1 LIVQLMEGSGRC
13 SGRVEVYFEGVWGTV
28 CDDFWDEKAAQV
40 VCWQLGCGTAISAP
54 GEAYF
59 GQGSGSIL
67 LDNVQCSGSESN
79 LGLCSHAGWFTHNCE
94 HGEDAGVICSVK
106 RPQPTKRLDKWV
118 DAELVPSPNI
128 SSKDW
133 PQMQLVNGSGRCS
146 GRVEV
151 FYHGRWGRVCDDQ
164 WDMNE
169 ANVVCRQLGCGRALA
184 APAEAEF
191 GEGKGQFL
199 LDDVDCS
206 GKESFLGQCP
216 HAGWGV
222 HNCGPREDASVVCTE
237 NAEGSLQVPQA
248 QTWNLSHRKFVENQS
263 SSKHWPTLRLV
274 NGTGRCSGRVEVSYH
289 GSWGTVCDDG
299 WGLSEAQ
306 VVCRQLGC
314 GPAVSAPLGA
324 HFGPGFGKIVLDN
337 VRCSGEEASL
347 ALCAHDSWFTHDCS
361 HEKDAGAICSVS
373 GAFSEPSLTT
383 APEILTPPPTV
394 CASPGAWIEVRLL
407 NGTGRCSGR
416 VEVLIQDTWGTVCDD
431 LWDLAEAT
439 VVCRQ
444 LRCGHAAAAP
454 TGAHFGAGSG
464 KILLDDVQC
473 VGSEG
478 HLGQCVHNGQARHNC
493 GHLEDASVIC
503 TGPGFRMEVK
513 LLNGTG
519 RCSGRVEVL
528 IQGTWGTVC
537 DDLWDLAEA
546 TVVCRQ
552 LQCGHA
558 VAAPTGAH
566 FGAGSGKILLDNV
579 QCLGSEGHLG
589 QCMHRDQAGHNCGHL
604 EDAGVICAGADGS
617 PAPIPNPTTEPEAAP
632 PSDMLPGAW
641 MEVRLLNGT
650 GRCSGRV
657 EVLIQGMWGTVCDD
671 FWDVA
676 EATVVCRQLQC
687 GHAVAAPTGAHFGA
701 GSGKILLDDVQCVGS
716 EGHLGQCVHGGQARH
731 NCGHLEDA
739 GVICAGA
746 DGSSAP
752 IPTPTTE
759 PEVASPSDMLPG
771 AWMEVRLLNGTGRC
785 SGRVEVLIQG
795 TWGTVCDD
803 FWDVAEATVVCR
815 QLQCGHAVAAP
826 TGAHFGA
833 GSGKILLD
841 DVQCVGSEDHL
852 GQCMNRGQARHNCGH
867 LEDAGVICAVA
878 HENLLPTSSVVPVA
892 QHPPPSTPPGGW
904 APVRLVGSQGSCAG
918 RVELFYQG
926 VWGTVCD
933 DLWDLPA
940 ANIVCR
946 QLECGWAISA
956 LGEAHFGEGSGKILL
971 DNVHCRGDE
980 QHLEE
985 CSHIGW
991 FSHNCGHGEDASVI
1005 CSVSSFAPAS
1015 CTETWPTAM
1024 LQRTAV
1030 TRSLSAGDWPELRL
1044 VGGSGPCSGRVEVLH
1059 QGTWGTVC
1067 DDLWD
1072 LNEAEVVCRQL
1083 RCGQAVSALGKAR
1096 FGPGSGDILLDNLQC
1111 AGVERHLGQCTHSGW
1126 LEHNC
1131 GHHED
1136 AGVICSGKEIK
1147 LTEDPT
1153 TCHSETHEKWD
1164 RPELRLVGGPGRCS
1178 GRVEVLHEGVWGT
1191 VCDDLWDLNEAQV
1204 VCRQLQCGQAVS
1216 SPGEAHFGPGSGDIL
1231 LDNLQCSG
1239 VEHYLDQCGHSGWS
1253 EHNCGHHEDAGVIC
1267 TGIFSPRASPPDQAL
1282 ISGTGSDLGSSGV
1295 TQGSPCQRRVDIV
1308 QGGFWGTMCNNLWD
1322 LSEAEVVSQHLGCGW
1337 AIAVPGKAHFGPG
1350 SGDILR
1356 DDIQCSGIEQ
1366 HPGLCPSSGWSDHN
1380 CGHHEDAEVICSSSL
1395 SFHGVAPAPPG
1406 TWPRK
1411 NGIRG
1416 SALGKTQYTSL
1427 RLVNGSHRCEGRVEV
1442 FYNGTWGTVCDDS
1455 WDLADARVVCRQ
1467 LGCGKA
1473 LSAPV
1478 KNHFDGGTGHVM
1490 LDDVQCTGNEIKV
1503 WQCMHSGWF
1512 SHNCGHHEDASAI
1525 CSGVDGN
1532 SHPGPT
1538 EWKTSMAVHTTLLKS
1553 LTVHKSGDVALR
1565 LTNGRH
1571 RCEGRVE
1578 LRYNG
1583 SWGTVCD
1590 DSWDMQDAQVV
1601 CRQLG
1606 CGAAVAA
1613 PGQAHF
1619 ARGLGAIV
1627 LDDVE
1632 CAGTEA
1638 RLWQC
1643 LHSGWL
1649 NHNCGHHEDASAI
1662 CSGCKIKIT
1671 TNHLYHPPTNRTS
1684 SPVFSSCGHLLYGT
1698 GGPFEMSSWACSLPT
1713 QVVCLS
1719 NDPGPNFLDNVRFM
1733 GNNTSLGR
1741 HQHPGHSFITVD
1753 SIRMQGPTCPD
1764 QVFPSST
1771 DRSHPGSYFVSNFN
1785 VSEIGYI
1792 YFLNSFPKNLIIK
1805 FLSLFGGPSRCEGR
1819 VEVLHGGVWGTVCD
1833 DNWNIKNARVV
1844 CRLLGCGPALGA
1856 PGHGRFGPGAGPI
1869 LLDDVRCTGFE
1880 DELGRCSHSGWGHHN
1895 CHHRED
1901 AGVVCAG
1908 TVGPQPPEPTANYT
1922 LPSLSSQCIPCLG
1935 PSGDPGLPFL
1945 FPWSILPLS
1954 YSSCHSEI
1962 SLSFLST
1969 SSLTPGY
1976 ITLLQCL
1983 STVDLCFPSFPPH
1996 QVQPTL
2002 LYLREKVGQ
2011 EAPVCPGSL
2020 PLCYLFLQFTIIRRP
2035 RQTVL
2040 RPSPSP
2046 PPAAQL
2052 SCLPHLFQA
2061 TIDRGYLLR
2070 LGYSS
2075 WDIHLNDELC
2085 RPQITG
2091 RYLIF
2096 NIPYGR
2102 CGTIQQEHLGSLSY
2116 SNSIRG
2122 RIRGHPG
2129 RVIVRH
2135 RVPELKFTCRAG
2147 GPAAVE
2153 VIHGADAPTE
2163 NANYEVS
2170 VAFLQ
2175 SPGPQQ
2181 VGSMAPYYASQGK
2194 EVFLQATLHSLDP
2207 NLMLFVDTC
2216 VASPDP
2222 SDFTTSKYDLIQHG
2236 CIKDNS
2242 YVNLH
2247 SGQKNVVQFKFNA
2260 FSFLDS
2266 YDVVY
2271 VQCKIAVCKV
2281 RDSSRCSQG
2290 CAGRSRRSLGAS
2302 EAKDEQTE
2310 HFQTVGPLEIHK
2322 EPPR

>member
-1 LIVQLMEGSGRC
+1 MEGSGRC

-94 HGEDAGVICSVK
+94 HGEDAGVICS
-106 RPQPTKRLDKWV
+106 
-118 DAELVPSPNI
+118 
-128 SSKDW
+128 DW

-222 HNCGPREDASVVCTE
+222 HNCGPREDASVVCTALSTSAIPE
-237 NAEGSLQVPQA
+237 NVDHS
-248 QTWNLSHRKFVENQS
+248 TIS
-263 SSKHWPTLRLV
+263 SEHWPTLRLV

-361 HEKDAGAICSVS
+361 HEKDAGAICSA

-383 APEILTPPPTV
+383 APEILTPPPT
-394 CASPGAWIEVRLL
+394 GAWIEVRLL

-503 TGPGFRMEVK
+503 TGADGSPAPIFTPSTKPETAAPSDMLPGFRMEVK

-632 PSDMLPGAW
+632 PSDMLPGDGLSATIATREAVALQSTAEPLAGAW

-771 AWMEVRLLNGTGRC
+771 DGLSATIATREAIALQSTTEPLAGAWMEVRLLNGTGRC

-867 LEDAGVICAVA
+867 LEDAGVICAGA
-878 HENLLPTSSVVPVA
+878 DGSPAPTLTTETEA
-892 QHPPPSTPPGGW
+892 APPSDMLPGGW

-1005 CSVSSFAPAS
+1005 CSDAEYSVVPPPGHPLNVLVAKVATAKSLGKICSGFYLTYASSSSSMTLVYF
-1015 CTETWPTAM
+1015 
-1024 LQRTAV
+1024 
-1030 TRSLSAGDWPELRL
+1030 RSLNNIGKNFVAYYYTAPKGDWPELRL

-1136 AGVICSGKEIK
+1136 AGVICSG
-1147 LTEDPT
+1147 
-1153 TCHSETHEKWD
+1153 D

-1267 TGIFSPRASPPDQAL
+1267 TDAEDISLLTPP
-1282 ISGTGSDLGSSGV
+1282 G
-1295 TQGSPCQRRVDIV
+1295 
-1308 QGGFWGTMCNNLWD
+1308 
-1322 LSEAEVVSQHLGCGW
+1322 
-1337 AIAVPGKAHFGPG
+1337 
-1350 SGDILR
+1350 
-1356 DDIQCSGIEQ
+1356 
-1366 HPGLCPSSGWSDHN
+1366 PSSPSQDHITEGSKS
-1380 CGHHEDAEVICSSSL
+1380 CGGVISSL
-1395 SFHGVAPAPPG
+1395 S
-1406 TWPRK
+1406 
-1411 NGIRG
+1411 G
-1416 SALGKTQYTSL
+1416 SFSSPQYPESYPT
-1427 RLVNGSHRCEGRVEV
+1427 
-1442 FYNGTWGTVCDDS
+1442 
-1455 WDLADARVVCRQ
+1455 
-1467 LGCGKA
+1467 
-1473 LSAPV
+1473 
-1478 KNHFDGGTGHVM
+1478 
-1490 LDDVQCTGNEIKV
+1490 DVQCVWEI
-1503 WQCMHSGWF
+1503 H
-1512 SHNCGHHEDASAI
+1512 
-1525 CSGVDGN
+1525 VD
-1532 SHPGPT
+1532 
-1538 EWKTSMAVHTTLLKS
+1538 KKF
-1553 LTVHKSGDVALR
+1553 R
-1565 LTNGRH
+1565 I
-1571 RCEGRVE
+1571 E
-1578 LRYNG
+1578 L
-1583 SWGTVCD
+1583 
-1590 DSWDMQDAQVV
+1590 M
-1601 CRQLG
+1601 
-1606 CGAAVAA
+1606 
-1613 PGQAHF
+1613 
-1619 ARGLGAIV
+1619 I
-1627 LDDVE
+1627 
-1632 CAGTEA
+1632 
-1638 RLWQC
+1638 
-1643 LHSGWL
+1643 
-1649 NHNCGHHEDASAI
+1649 
-1662 CSGCKIKIT
+1662 
-1671 TNHLYHPPTNRTS
+1671 
-1684 SPVFSSCGHLLYGT
+1684 
-1698 GGPFEMSSWACSLPT
+1698 
-1713 QVVCLS
+1713 
-1719 NDPGPNFLDNVRFM
+1719 
-1733 GNNTSLGR
+1733 
-1741 HQHPGHSFITVD
+1741 
-1753 SIRMQGPTCPD
+1753 
-1764 QVFPSST
+1764 
-1771 DRSHPGSYFVSNFN
+1771 
-1785 VSEIGYI
+1785 
-1792 YFLNSFPKNLIIK
+1792 
-1805 FLSLFGGPSRCEGR
+1805 
-1819 VEVLHGGVWGTVCD
+1819 
-1833 DNWNIKNARVV
+1833 
-1844 CRLLGCGPALGA
+1844 
-1856 PGHGRFGPGAGPI
+1856 
-1869 LLDDVRCTGFE
+1869 
-1880 DELGRCSHSGWGHHN
+1880 
-1895 CHHRED
+1895 
-1901 AGVVCAG
+1901 
-1908 TVGPQPPEPTANYT
+1908 
-1922 LPSLSSQCIPCLG
+1922 
-1935 PSGDPGLPFL
+1935 
-1945 FPWSILPLS
+1945 
-1954 YSSCHSEI
+1954 
-1962 SLSFLST
+1962 
-1969 SSLTPGY
+1969 
-1976 ITLLQCL
+1976 
-1983 STVDLCFPSFPPH
+1983 
-1996 QVQPTL
+1996 
-2002 LYLREKVGQ
+2002 
-2011 EAPVCPGSL
+2011 
-2020 PLCYLFLQFTIIRRP
+2020 
-2035 RQTVL
+2035 
-2040 RPSPSP
+2040 
-2046 PPAAQL
+2046 
-2052 SCLPHLFQA
+2052 
-2061 TIDRGYLLR
+2061 
-2070 LGYSS
+2070 
-2075 WDIHLNDELC
+2075 
-2085 RPQITG
+2085 
-2091 RYLIF
+2091 
-2096 NIPYGR
+2096 
-2102 CGTIQQEHLGSLSY
+2102 
-2116 SNSIRG
+2116 
-2122 RIRGHPG
+2122 
-2129 RVIVRH
+2129 
-2135 RVPELKFTCRAG
+2135 
-2147 GPAAVE
+2147 
-2153 VIHGADAPTE
+2153 
-2163 NANYEVS
+2163 
-2170 VAFLQ
+2170 
-2175 SPGPQQ
+2175 
-2181 VGSMAPYYASQGK
+2181 
-2194 EVFLQATLHSLDP
+2194 P
-2207 NLMLFVDTC
+2207 NL
-2216 VASPDP
+2216 
-2222 SDFTTSKYDLIQHG
+2222 K
-2236 CIKDNS
+2236 
-2242 YVNLH
+2242 
-2247 SGQKNVVQFKFNA
+2247 
-2260 FSFLDS
+2260 
-2266 YDVVY
+2266 
-2271 VQCKIAVCKV
+2271 
-2281 RDSSRCSQG
+2281 
-2290 CAGRSRRSLGAS
+2290 
-2302 EAKDEQTE
+2302 
-2310 HFQTVGPLEIHK
+2310 
-2322 EPPR
+2322 